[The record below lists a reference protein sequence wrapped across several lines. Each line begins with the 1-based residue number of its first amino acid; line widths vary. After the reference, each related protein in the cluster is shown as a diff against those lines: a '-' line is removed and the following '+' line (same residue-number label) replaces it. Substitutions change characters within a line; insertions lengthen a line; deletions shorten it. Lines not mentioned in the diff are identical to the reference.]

1 MVYTIGFP
9 VTTLVVFILLVVTG
23 IVIDLYSHKADKPI
37 TIKNAAWW
45 SVFWVFV
52 SCLFGAFLYF
62 NHSPET
68 ASLFFAGYILEKTL
82 SVDNLFVFMA
92 IFGAAAFNIPENL
105 RHRVL
110 YWGIIGAII
119 FRLIFVAIGTS
130 LISLSGFVE
139 IIFGLIVAWT
149 AWMMLK
155 ASNTEELEEEVDY
168 TKHKICIWVKKF
180 FPVTDNLEG
189 NNFFIQKRK
198 YSGTR
203 SGHVNL
209 LSSKYWAATP
219 LFLCLLVIEFS
230 DVMFAFDSVPAVIA
244 VSKDPLIIYS
254 SMIFAILGLRT
265 MYFLLEAMKKYFLY
279 LETAVIGVL
288 FFIGGKL
295 IINAL
300 DHMYNTGFS
309 IHHTTSLW
317 VVSGLIGGSMIYS
330 VLKGNKDV

>member
-1 MVYTIGFP
+1 MVDTIGFP
-9 VTTLVVFILLVVTG
+9 VTTLAVFIVLVVTG
-23 IVIDLYSHKADKPI
+23 IVIDLYSHKADQPI

-68 ASLFFAGYILEKTL
+68 ASLFFTGYILEKTL
-82 SVDNLFVFMA
+82 SIDNLFVFMA
-92 IFGAAAFNIPENL
+92 IFGTAGFCIPEHL

-130 LISLSGFVE
+130 VISLSGYVE
-139 IIFGLIVAWT
+139 VIFGLIVAWT

-155 ASNTEELEEEVDY
+155 AFNTEELEENVDY
-168 TKHKICIWVKKF
+168 TKHKVCNLVRKYV
-180 FPVTDNLEG
+180 PVTDTLQG
-189 NNFFIQKRK
+189 NRFFVKREIVATDSTHFDTK
-198 YSGTR
+198 K
-203 SGHVNL
+203 V
-209 LSSKYWAATP
+209 WCATP
-219 LFLCLLVIEFS
+219 LFLCLVVIEFS

-244 VSKDPLIIYS
+244 VSKDPLIVYA
-254 SMIFAILGLRT
+254 SMIYAILGLRT

-295 IINAL
+295 IVNAL

-317 VVSGLIGGSMIYS
+317 VVAGLIGGSIIYS
-330 VLKGNKDV
+330 LLKGNKDV

>member
-1 MVYTIGFP
+1 MDTTIGFP
-9 VTTLVVFILLVVTG
+9 VTTLGVFIFLVVTG
-23 IVIDLYSHKADKPI
+23 IVIDLYAHKADEPI
-37 TIKNAAWW
+37 TIKNAACW

-52 SCLFGAFLYF
+52 SCLFGTFLYF

-92 IFGAAAFNIPENL
+92 VMGGAFFAIPEHL

-110 YWGIIGAII
+110 YWGIIGAIV
-119 FRLIFVAIGTS
+119 FRLIFVVIGTS

-139 IIFGLIVAWT
+139 IIFGLVVAGT

-155 ASNTEELEEEVDY
+155 ASDDDAVEVEKDY
-168 TKHKICIWVKKF
+168 ADHFAYKWTSKL
-180 FPVTDNLEG
+180 FPVTSTLHG
-189 NNFFIQKRK
+189 HNFFHRNSVDNVL
-198 YSGTR
+198 Y
-203 SGHVNL
+203 
-209 LSSKYWAATP
+209 ATP
-219 LFLCLLVIEFS
+219 LFLCLVVIEFS

-265 MYFLLEAMKKYFLY
+265 MYFLLEAMNKYFKY
-279 LETAVIGVL
+279 LQPAVVTVL

-300 DHMYNTGFS
+300 DHMYNIGFS
-309 IHHTTSLW
+309 IHHMTSLW
-317 VVSGLIGGSMIYS
+317 VVCGLIGGSILLS
-330 VLKGNKDV
+330 IIKGKQNE

>member
-1 MVYTIGFP
+1 MVDTIGFP
-9 VTTLVVFILLVVTG
+9 VTTLAVFILLVVTG

-62 NHSPET
+62 NHSPDI

-130 LISLSGFVE
+130 LISLSGFIE

-168 TKHKICIWVKKF
+168 TKHKICIWIKKF

-189 NNFFIQKRK
+189 NHFFVKRDVL
-198 YSGTR
+198 Y
-203 SGHVNL
+203 
-209 LSSKYWAATP
+209 ATP

-317 VVSGLIGGSMIYS
+317 VVAGLIGGSMIYS
-330 VLKGNKDV
+330 VLKGNKNELI

>member
-1 MVYTIGFP
+1 MVDTIGFP
-9 VTTLVVFILLVVTG
+9 VTTLAVFIVLVVTG
-23 IVIDLYSHKADKPI
+23 IVIDLYSHKADQPI

-52 SCLFGAFLYF
+52 SCLFGTFLYF

-82 SVDNLFVFMA
+82 SIDNLFVFMA

-155 ASNTEELEEEVDY
+155 ASNAEELEEEVDY
-168 TKHKICIWVKKF
+168 TKHKVCIWAKKF
-180 FPVTDNLEG
+180 FPVTDNIHG
-189 NNFFIQKRK
+189 NHFFIKREIVDTDSTHFDVK
-198 YSGTR
+198 K
-203 SGHVNL
+203 V
-209 LSSKYWAATP
+209 WCATP

-309 IHHTTSLW
+309 IHHMASLW
-317 VVSGLIGGSMIYS
+317 VVAGLIGGSMIYS